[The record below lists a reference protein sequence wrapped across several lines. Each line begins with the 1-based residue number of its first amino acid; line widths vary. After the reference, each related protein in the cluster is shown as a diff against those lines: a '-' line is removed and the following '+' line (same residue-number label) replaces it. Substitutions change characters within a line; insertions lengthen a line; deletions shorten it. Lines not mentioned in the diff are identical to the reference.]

1 MKCLLWIMFNLCVVL
16 TFQEAGGPKIPMVY
30 GRVDIAAP
38 EQCPP
43 EGRLP
48 G

>member
-1 MKCLLWIMFNLCVVL
+1 MTTDWLFWFLS
-16 TFQEAGGPKIPMVY
+16 FQEAGGPKIPMIY
-30 GRVDIAAP
+30 GRVDVTAP

-48 G
+48 GQ

>member
-1 MKCLLWIMFNLCVVL
+1 MIALVCFK
-16 TFQEAGGPKIPMVY
+16 TQEAGGPKIPMIY
-30 GRVDIAAP
+30 GRVDVAAP

-48 G
+48 GQ